1 MARLLV
7 LLTVFALA
15 AAPLSL
21 ASGEPEGMPEGMGE
35 NAAQTGEALSLQALA
50 LLAAGRDHEQALQ
63 KLDQALAS
71 SDKGNLDVRAL
82 RAAHSSLHDED
93 VAQARRL
100 LEQAFSGEKSHV
112 VGVTYRSKVGTAELV
127 AGIVAVVTLLAGTAG
142 LLRRRRLERA
152 AVAR

>member
-7 LLTVFALA
+7 LLTALALA

-21 ASGEPEGMPEGMGE
+21 ADEGMEE
-35 NAAQTGEALSLQALA
+35 NAAQTAEALSLQALA
-50 LLAAGRDHEQALQ
+50 LLAAGRGHEQALQ

-71 SDKGNLDVRAL
+71 TDKGNLDLRAL
-82 RAAHSSLHDED
+82 RAAHAALHDED

-127 AGIVAVVTLLAGTAG
+127 AGIVAAVALLAGTAG

-152 AVAR
+152 ATPV